1 MNDGARPDVV
11 PDAASEAGKRTG
23 AGRGSSRAAV
33 YWLLAT
39 AAAWYLLK
47 ELAPLLRPLL
57 LAVFLAYVIL
67 PVRLYVQGRIHG
79 GVRSLALLAGLAVVL
94 LGLAAR
100 TYGDIA
106 DLSRDM
112 PRLHDRAKELLADAT
127 RYTRVHIPALDW
139 LVSGTTS
146 VEEQGT
152 SQLKAMVES
161 LATVT
166 AGVLVEAV
174 EVLFY
179 LALILVEAGRFPRRL
194 RTVFADGQAQHILAT
209 VGSINGAMANYLK
222 AKVKVNVALAVP
234 VMAVLWLCG
243 VKLVVLWGVL
253 TFFANFVP
261 YLGSIVACALPLLFG
276 FLDLGVGW
284 QMVAAA
290 VLLPAVH
297 VTSAYLVEPAM
308 TGMAVDLDPLVV
320 LIALAFWGLCWGLT
334 GMILAVPL
342 TAMLKIVLDNVPA
355 TRPVAGLMG
364 GE

>member
-1 MNDGARPDVV
+1 MNADARTEGTPDSV
-11 PDAASEAGKRTG
+11 SEESTRTG
-23 AGRGSSRAAV
+23 TGRRSSRAV
-33 YWLLAT
+33 LYGLLAA

-67 PVRLYVQGRIHG
+67 PARSYVLGQIHG
-79 GVRSLALLAGLAVVL
+79 GARSLALLAGVAVVL
-94 LGLAAR
+94 FDLAAL
-100 TYGDIA
+100 TYA
-106 DLSRDM
+106 DVAELSRDL
-112 PRLHDRAKELLADAT
+112 PRLHDRAKEALADAT
-127 RYTRVHIPALDW
+127 GYTRAHLPALEG

-152 SQLKAMVES
+152 AQVKALVEG
-161 LATVT
+161 LAAGT
-166 AGVLVEAV
+166 AGVLVEAI

-179 LALILVEAGRFPRRL
+179 LALILLEAGRLPRRV
-194 RTVFADGQAQHILAT
+194 RGAFADQRAERILAT
-209 VGSINGAMANYLK
+209 AGNINGAVASYLK

-234 VMAVLWLCG
+234 VMLVLWLCG
-243 VKLVVLWGVL
+243 VKLVVLWGAL

-261 YLGSIVACALPLLFG
+261 YLGSVVACALPLLFG

-284 QMVAAA
+284 QMLAAA
-290 VLLPAVH
+290 LLLPAVH

-308 TGMAVDLDPLVV
+308 TGKAVDLSPLVV

-342 TAMLKIVLDNVPA
+342 TAMLKIVLDAMPA

-364 GE
+364 EK

>member
-1 MNDGARPDVV
+1 MNAGASPEVV
-11 PDAASEAGKRTG
+11 PDPVTAAGGRAGADLRP
-23 AGRGSSRAAV
+23 SRAV
-33 YWLLAT
+33 LYGLVTT

-67 PVRLYVQGRIHG
+67 PVRLYVQGQIHG

-94 LGLAAR
+94 LGLAAL
-100 TYGDIA
+100 TYA
-106 DLSRDM
+106 DVAELGRDF
-112 PRLHDRAKELLADAT
+112 PRLHDRARELLTDAT
-127 RYTRVHIPALDW
+127 RYTRDRVPALEG
-139 LVSGTTS
+139 LVAGTTS

-152 SQLKAMVES
+152 AQLKAMVEG
-161 LATVT
+161 LATAT

-179 LALILVEAGRFPRRL
+179 LALILVEANRFPRRV
-194 RTVFADGQAQHILAT
+194 RAAFTDPQAEGILAAAT
-209 VGSINGAMANYLK
+209 SINAAIASYLK
-222 AKVKVNVALAVP
+222 AKVRVNLVLAVP
-234 VMAVLWLCG
+234 AALVLWLCG

-261 YLGSIVACALPLLFG
+261 YVGSIVACALPLLFG

-284 QMVAAA
+284 PMLAATL
-290 VLLPAVH
+290 LLPAVH

-308 TGMAVDLDPLVV
+308 TGKAVDLSPLVV

-342 TAMLKIVLDNVPA
+342 TAMIKIVLGAVPA
-355 TRPVAGLMG
+355 TRPVARLMG
-364 GE
+364 EE